1 MRFLVLFFLILPVIE
16 IVLLI
21 KIGSEIGVLA
31 TLSWLLLM
39 IIAGVTLLRVQGTA
53 SLRQARELMS
63 AGQQPTAALAKG
75 VFVSFAAVLLILP
88 GFATD
93 MIGFLLLLPPLQ
105 QLLVKRWMK
114 NAQVSSH
121 FYQTGRQGNLY
132 EGESEAVNDADS
144 RPAQQ
149 FLPRGEDDSKR

>member
-1 MRFLVLFFLILPVIE
+1 MRFLVLFFLLLPVIE

-31 TLSWLLLM
+31 TLGWLLLM

-93 MIGFLLLLPPLQ
+93 TIGFLLLLPPLQ

-121 FYQTGRQGNLY
+121 FYQGRAQGNLY

-144 RPAQQ
+144 KPAQQ

>member
-31 TLSWLLLM
+31 TLGWLLLM
-39 IIAGVTLLRVQGTA
+39 IIAGVALLRVQGTA

-93 MIGFLLLLPPLQ
+93 LIGFLLLLPPLQ

-121 FYQTGRQGNLY
+121 FYQARAQGNLY
-132 EGESEAVNDADS
+132 EGESESVSDADS

-149 FLPRGEDDSKR
+149 FLPRGEDEPKH

>member
-31 TLSWLLLM
+31 TLGWLLLM
-39 IIAGVTLLRVQGTA
+39 IVAGVTLLRVQGTA

-75 VFVSFAAVLLILP
+75 IFVSLAAVLLILP

-93 MIGFLLLLPPLQ
+93 LIGFLLLLPPLQ

-121 FYQTGRQGNLY
+121 FYQAGRQGNLY
-132 EGESEAVNDADS
+132 EGEAEPVDDAPS
-144 RPAQQ
+144 RPAQHY
-149 FLPRGEDDSKR
+149 LPRGEDDSTR